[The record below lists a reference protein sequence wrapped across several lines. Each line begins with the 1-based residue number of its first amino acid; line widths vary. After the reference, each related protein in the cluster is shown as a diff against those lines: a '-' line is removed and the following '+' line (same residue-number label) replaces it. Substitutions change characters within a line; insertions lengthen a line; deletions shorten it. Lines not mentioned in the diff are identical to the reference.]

1 MAHMAICIP
10 VAVVAALLAFF
21 YGKSV
26 RHAWLPALI
35 TFVCAMLGGL
45 LYAGIGQ
52 IIGVV
57 LSALIIGIFFA
68 LPEHKRLA
76 REEVARAREEAHL
89 PNEEDV

>member
-10 VAVVAALLAFF
+10 VSVVTAALAFI

-26 RHAWLPALI
+26 RHGWLSALI
-35 TFVCAMLGGL
+35 TFVFSMLGGL
-45 LYAGIGQ
+45 LYKGVGQ